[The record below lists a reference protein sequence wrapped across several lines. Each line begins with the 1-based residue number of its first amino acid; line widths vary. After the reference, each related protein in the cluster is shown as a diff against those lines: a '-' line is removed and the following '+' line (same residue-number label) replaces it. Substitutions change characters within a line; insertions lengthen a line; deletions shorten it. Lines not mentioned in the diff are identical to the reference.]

1 MEAKEKAIMEAYGE
15 HWDKVKEFVNSYD
28 GICRKLREPHEKLS
42 FDNDHFGTSHDWIN
56 YRPKSLS
63 GIETNNGWIRIESD
77 KDNPIEGGCY
87 WCLCYEEVKIVSYS
101 CKLNTWLSSGVT
113 HYQPIIKPLKPI
125 Y

>member
-1 MEAKEKAIMEAYGE
+1 MEAKEKAIREAYGE
-15 HWDKVKEFVNSYD
+15 HWESLKNYHEGNGYLNLDPEFDYSEM
-28 GICRKLREPHEKLS
+28 GIEK
-42 FDNDHFGTSHDWIN
+42 D
-56 YRPKSLS
+56 YRGIFRHKSLS